1 MNDMQLF
8 IPRLET
14 FFFLFFFSFFFFLH
28 TASQYPRILLTVES
42 LRFLKKKSKRNTLI
56 YSFLLKKEILLDNF
70 NEQSIKI
77 IQSCQLS

>member
-14 FFFLFFFSFFFFLH
+14 FFL
-28 TASQYPRILLTVES
+28 TYASQYPIILLTVES

-56 YSFLLKKEILLDNF
+56 YSFLLKKEILLDDF